1 MHMDVTEEPPPLTGV
16 DKASM
21 PSLTAFPAFRK
32 QPPYPEYTGVTKVRG
47 AGGFGQG
54 AASPSP

>member
-1 MHMDVTEEPPPLTGV
+1 MDVTEEPPPLTGV

-32 QPPYPEYTGVTKVRG
+32 QPPYPEYTGVTKVHG